1 MKFLLVTSRGYQVG
15 RKVAHVLESLGRS
28 AESIQEA
35 EVGIIMAL
43 NAL

>member
-1 MKFLLVTSRGYQVG
+1 MVFEILTISYQVG